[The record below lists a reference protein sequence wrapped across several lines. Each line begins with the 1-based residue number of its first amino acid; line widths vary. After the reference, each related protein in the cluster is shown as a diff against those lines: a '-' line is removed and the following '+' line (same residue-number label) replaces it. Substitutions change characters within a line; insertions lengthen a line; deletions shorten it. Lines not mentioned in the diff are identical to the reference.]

1 MDSEK
6 IKKKHNL
13 SLNNDKSRKKSN
25 EKLKDYKIE
34 ETIAQ
39 GTFGKVKIGI
49 HKKTNEKVNKYLLKI
64 ISL

>member
-6 IKKKHNL
+6 IKKKQIP
-13 SLNNDKSRKKSN
+13 SLNNNKSIKKSN
-25 EKLKDYKIE
+25 EKLKEYKIE

-49 HKKTNEKVNKYLLKI
+49 HKKTNEKVNSYILKI

>member
-49 HKKTNEKVNKYLLKI
+49 HKKTNEKVN
-64 ISL
+64 